1 MSENNIIPIEN
12 IQDRIFT
19 IRGLQVMIDSDIAEL
34 YEVKTKRINEQV
46 KRNIERFPERY
57 CFQLT
62 KEEKDN
68 VVANCDH
75 LQKLKFSYQLP
86 FVFTEQGASMLS
98 NVLKSEVAIKVSL
111 QIMDAFVDM
120 KRFMN
125 NNANVF
131 NRLDTIEKR
140 QITYQIETDTKI
152 NKIFNALESNTPKT
166 NQAIFFDNQFYDAY
180 IFIADLI
187 RTAEKEIIL
196 IDNYIDDTVLTLFT
210 KRNKNVKLTIY
221 TQKITEQLKLDIKK
235 HNEQYPTVEVK
246 KLKKSHDR
254 FLVIDSKELYH
265 IGASLK
271 DLGKRW
277 FAVSKFE
284 FGVEELLGRL

>member
-86 FVFTEQGASMLS
+86 FAFTEQGASMLS

-235 HNEQYPTVEVK
+235 HNEQYPIVEVK

-254 FLVIDSKELYH
+254 FLVIDNKQLYH